1 MVNVVTDILFHE
13 GTHLIHFVLSIA
25 KKKHSDYNKKFYET
39 DIIKMIP
46 FLIDN
51 IFIILSVFQ

>member
-13 GTHLIHFVLSIA
+13 GTHLIHVVLSIA
-25 KKKHSDYNKKFYET
+25 KKPFWLQQKFYET